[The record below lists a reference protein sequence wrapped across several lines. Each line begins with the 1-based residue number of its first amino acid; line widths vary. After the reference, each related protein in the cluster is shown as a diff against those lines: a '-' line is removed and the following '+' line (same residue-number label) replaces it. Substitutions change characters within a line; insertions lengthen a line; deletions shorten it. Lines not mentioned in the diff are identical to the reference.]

1 MTMAANAYKTQTGTS
16 YKVIAKLFITQF
28 YGLLKEWW
36 DYHLIETQYIEILNS
51 IQMIED
57 QIPILDSNRNTV
69 QDVIPTLFQPFL
81 YILYEIFLIPK
92 TKILNSFP
100 TLDVKNS
107 VTFNGIKTLFLLVS
121 CSEKIQTNFSEKKNL
136 LLNYQT
142 F

>member
-1 MTMAANAYKTQTGTS
+1 MSEYNILNTLHQMTMAANAYKTQTGTS

-57 QIPILDSNRNTV
+57 QILILDSNRNTV

-81 YILYEIFLIPK
+81 YIL
-92 TKILNSFP
+92 
-100 TLDVKNS
+100 
-107 VTFNGIKTLFLLVS
+107 
-121 CSEKIQTNFSEKKNL
+121 
-136 LLNYQT
+136 
-142 F
+142 